1 MQPKRKIIDWN
12 KRKGY
17 ADMSIRRTVNLTG
30 INSSE
35 IYTLNYPQSVLKF
48 ADYDFSG
55 FIKRCTDYCKRCM
68 TNGEYRLEDIVALRN
83 SLGACHKYVE
93 ANIHGI
99 YEKVVQDLF
108 IEYLCR
114 EKGLGISSL
123 WNELINA
130 KNPFDKLI
138 FTRLTEY
145 RHNKAVNRWVSL
157 LQLQDYAKK
166 KIDFVFG
173 EKATLEQAYAKRD
186 YFDLTFSVA
195 ANEMGY
201 PTECFTAAKVY
212 TVGRL
217 PSAPFITSNI
227 SKAIAG
233 SALPDIDYDDMV
245 HRPFSPMH
253 SDSEAMDV
261 FAKVKNYIPEKPDSV
276 LNTIITT
283 MRSLPKKV
291 YVSDSF
297 KAVID
302 LEIDLLLESGGILQ
316 RCARCGEYYL
326 RDKDY
331 DYDYCDKAQPG
342 GRTCL
347 ELSTTT
353 PPRTADEIRQ
363 LEDMTKELYTY
374 MSKRINVDLTQR
386 DFAEWYQS
394 FMAIKESILHN
405 TLSVAE
411 FREFEN
417 YSHDLHF
424 APVKPPEPP
433 AEKQPEQASDDKQNN
448 TQKQPE
454 VKPFVFE
461 RVDRSV
467 LYEQEK
473 RRRKQEQERE
483 LLEREQE
490 RMSSQPPEPI
500 TDAVPKQPVHVMK
513 AEEAESLDV
522 TVFDNP
528 FDGAF
533 DEEISKL
540 ENVTANHDFK
550 PLDDIFSFGS
560 SDEPETSVP
569 HPDENRAPDS
579 DAYEKNSYDK
589 ENSSAIDT
597 GFAGEFAKADY
608 SIRKTATPKS
618 NYAAN
623 MYRHTIETTQSD
635 QSDDLTELYPEIR
648 SDGERLTTDDFDIL
662 PSSPVPEVSEKAE
675 KPAVTE
681 LPKPKR
687 TTQGHAAPVIKLD
700 APSIDDLTD
709 SEDIPGSDRRRRS
722 DSAVSRNT
730 AKRLLDGIIK
740 PTKIRNP
747 FIDENDDE

>member
-1 MQPKRKIIDWN
+1 
-12 KRKGY
+12 
-17 ADMSIRRTVNLTG
+17 MSIRRTVNLTG

-35 IYTLNYPQSVLKF
+35 IYALNYPQSVLKF

-68 TNGEYRLEDIVALRN
+68 TSGEYRLEDIVALRN

-93 ANIHGI
+93 ANIHSG

-108 IEYLCR
+108 IEYICR

-130 KNPFDKLI
+130 KNPFEKLI

-157 LQLQDYAKK
+157 LRLQEYAKR

-173 EKATLEQAYAKRD
+173 EKVTLEQAYAKRD
-186 YFDLTFSVA
+186 YFDLSFSVA

-201 PTECFTAAKVY
+201 PSECFTAAKVY

-233 SALPDIDYDDMV
+233 SALPEIDYDDAV
-245 HRPFSPMH
+245 HRPFSSMH

-261 FAKVKNYIPEKPDSV
+261 FAKIKNYIPEKPDSV

-291 YVSDSF
+291 YVSDSL

-331 DYDYCDKAQPG
+331 DHDYCDKAQPG

-347 ELSTTT
+347 ELSTAT
-353 PPRTADEIRQ
+353 PPRTADEIRR

-424 APVKPPEPP
+424 APVKPPEPV
-433 AEKQPEQASDDKQNN
+433 AEKQPEQATDN
-448 TQKQPE
+448 TQSNAAKQPE

-490 RMSSQPPEPI
+490 RISAQPPEQIPD
-500 TDAVPKQPVHVMK
+500 TTPKQPVHVMK
-513 AEEAESLDV
+513 AEETENLDV

-533 DEEISKL
+533 EEEISKL
-540 ENVTANHDFK
+540 EKVTADHDFK

-560 SDEPETSVP
+560 FGEPEADTPHTDTS
-569 HPDENRAPDS
+569 NA
-579 DAYEKNSYDK
+579 NSNTYDK
-589 ENSSAIDT
+589 PTPDRKSEAAVDT

-608 SIRKTATPKS
+608 NIRKTATPKS
-618 NYAAN
+618 SYAAN
-623 MYRHTIETTQSD
+623 MYRHTVETTQSE
-635 QSDDLTELYPEIR
+635 QSDGITALYPEIR
-648 SDGERLTTDDFDIL
+648 SDGERLTSDDFDIL
-662 PSSPVPEVSEKAE
+662 PSTAVPEISEKAE
-675 KPAVTE
+675 KTDAIKPA
-681 LPKPKR
+681 KPNGGQHSH
-687 TTQGHAAPVIKLD
+687 TAPVIKLD

-722 DSAVSRNT
+722 DSAVSRST

>member
-1 MQPKRKIIDWN
+1 
-12 KRKGY
+12 
-17 ADMSIRRTVNLTG
+17 MSIKRTVSLTG

-35 IYTLNYPQSVLKF
+35 IYSLSYPQSVLKF
-48 ADYDFSG
+48 AEYDFSG
-55 FIKRCTDYCKRCM
+55 FIRRCTDYCKRCAES
-68 TNGEYRLEDIVALRN
+68 GEYRLEDIVALRN

-93 ANIHGI
+93 VNIHGI
-99 YEKVVQDLF
+99 YEKAVQDLF

-130 KNPFDKLI
+130 KTPFEKLI

-157 LQLQDYAKK
+157 LQLQEYAKR

-173 EKATLEQAYAKRD
+173 EKVTAEQAFAKRD

-201 PTECFTAAKVY
+201 PSECFTAAKVY

-227 SKAIAG
+227 SKAIAA
-233 SALPDIDYDDMV
+233 SALPEIEYEGE
-245 HRPFSPMH
+245 HRPFAALH

-261 FAKVKNYIPEKPDSV
+261 FAKIKNYVPEKPDSV

-291 YVSDSF
+291 YVSDSL
-297 KAVID
+297 KAIID
-302 LEIDLLLESGGILQ
+302 LEIDLLLESGGVLQ
-316 RCARCGEYYL
+316 HCERCGEYFI

-331 DYDYCDKAQPG
+331 DYDYCSKAQSG

-347 ELSTTT
+347 EMSTAV
-353 PPRTADEIRQ
+353 PPRTADEIRR

-405 TLSVAE
+405 ALSISE
-411 FREFEN
+411 FREFEK

-424 APVKPPEPP
+424 APVKQTPLQ
-433 AEKQPEQASDDKQNN
+433 EKPSVANVSESTDTAK
-448 TQKQPE
+448 TQPE

-467 LYEQEK
+467 LYEQEN

-483 LLEREQE
+483 LYDMMQE
-490 RMSSQPPEPI
+490 SAAPVQQE
-500 TDAVPKQPVHVMK
+500 AVALQNEAPKAPVHVVK
-513 AEEAESLDV
+513 AGETDKLDV
-522 TVFDNP
+522 SLFENP
-528 FDGAF
+528 FDNAF
-533 DEEISKL
+533 ESEISEL
-540 ENVTANHDFK
+540 EKVSGYDFK
-550 PLDDIFSFGS
+550 PLDDIFSFGGADDKLQQTSGGYTDEGTADEDS
-560 SDEPETSVP
+560 SDKDDNAYTEPAV
-569 HPDENRAPDS
+569 
-579 DAYEKNSYDK
+579 
-589 ENSSAIDT
+589 DT

-608 SIRKTATPKS
+608 SIKHSVTPKS

-623 MYRHTIETTQSD
+623 MYRHTVETTQTAAED
-635 QSDDLTELYPEIR
+635 FPDVQQSGEHLTQ
-648 SDGERLTTDDFDIL
+648 DDFDIL
-662 PSSPVPEVSEKAE
+662 PSSPSLTVPVGEKTSVKANLGE
-675 KPAVTE
+675 KPAVSE
-681 LPKPKR
+681 K
-687 TTQGHAAPVIKLD
+687 HAPPVIKLD
-700 APSIDDLTD
+700 APLVDSLTD
-709 SEDIPGSDRRRRS
+709 ADDIPGADRRRR
-722 DSAVSRNT
+722 DNGGTMNRNT

>member
-1 MQPKRKIIDWN
+1 
-12 KRKGY
+12 
-17 ADMSIRRTVNLTG
+17 MSIKRTVSLTG

-35 IYTLNYPQSVLKF
+35 IYSLNYPQSVLKF

-55 FIKRCTDYCKRCM
+55 FIKRCTDYCKRCQAS
-68 TNGEYRLEDIVALRN
+68 GEYRIEDIIALRN

-108 IEYLCR
+108 IEYICR

-123 WNELINA
+123 WNELINS
-130 KNPFDKLI
+130 KTPFEKLI

-157 LQLQDYAKK
+157 LQLQEYAKRK
-166 KIDFVFG
+166 VDFVFG
-173 EKATLEQAYAKRD
+173 EKVTPEQAFAKRD

-201 PTECFTAAKVY
+201 PSECFTAAKVY

-233 SALPDIDYDDMV
+233 SALPEIDYEDE
-245 HRPFSPMH
+245 HRPFTSLH

-261 FAKVKNYIPEKPDSV
+261 FAKIKNYIPEKPDSV

-316 RCARCGEYYL
+316 RCDRCGEYYL

-331 DYDYCDKAQPG
+331 DYDYCSKAQPG

-405 TLSVAE
+405 TLSVSE
-411 FREFEN
+411 FREFEK
-417 YSHDLHF
+417 YSHDLRF
-424 APVKPPEPP
+424 APIKTES
-433 AEKQPEQASDDKQNN
+433 AQEKQSDTAESEKTGD
-448 TQKQPE
+448 TAKQPE

-467 LYEQEK
+467 LYEQES
-473 RRRKQEQERE
+473 RRRKQEAERE
-483 LLEREQE
+483 LYEAMQE
-490 RMSSQPPEPI
+490 NIKPEPQNI
-500 TDAVPKQPVHVMK
+500 APVEPKPTVHVVK
-513 AEEAESLDV
+513 AEETDKLDV
-522 TVFDNP
+522 SLFENP
-528 FDGAF
+528 FDNAF
-533 DEEISKL
+533 EEEISEL
-540 ENVTANHDFK
+540 EKVNDHDFK
-550 PLDDIFSFGS
+550 PLDDIFSFGR
-560 SDEPETSVP
+560 SDDELQQAPQYDFSEKQTDDNNTEKAKSASV
-569 HPDENRAPDS
+569 
-579 DAYEKNSYDK
+579 
-589 ENSSAIDT
+589 DT

-608 SIRKTATPKS
+608 NIRNSATPKS

-623 MYRHTIETTQSD
+623 MYRHTAETTSV
-635 QSDDLTELYPEIR
+635 EEYPEIQQ
-648 SDGERLTTDDFDIL
+648 DGKRLTQDDFDIL
-662 PSSPVPEVSEKAE
+662 PSSPALTKPSHEEKQAQKESEQPQNSSVGKHT
-675 KPAVTE
+675 P
-681 LPKPKR
+681 
-687 TTQGHAAPVIKLD
+687 PVIKLD
-700 APSIDDLTD
+700 APTFDSLTD
-709 SEDIPGSDRRRRS
+709 ADDIPGADKRRRDNGGTMGRG
-722 DSAVSRNT
+722 T

>member
-1 MQPKRKIIDWN
+1 
-12 KRKGY
+12 
-17 ADMSIRRTVNLTG
+17 MSIRRTVNLTG
-30 INSSE
+30 INSSK
-35 IYTLNYPQSVLKF
+35 IYTLSYPQSVLRF

-68 TNGEYRLEDIVALRN
+68 ASGEYRLEDIVALRN
-83 SLGACHKYVE
+83 SLGACYKYVE
-93 ANIHGI
+93 ANIHGV
-99 YEKVVQDLF
+99 YEKAVQDLF
-108 IEYLCR
+108 IEYICR

-130 KNPFDKLI
+130 KNPFEKLI

-157 LQLQDYAKK
+157 LQLQEYAKR

-173 EKATLEQAYAKRD
+173 EKVTLEQAYAKRD

-201 PTECFTAAKVY
+201 PSECFTAAKVY

-233 SALPDIDYDDMV
+233 SALPEIDYDDAV
-245 HRPFSPMH
+245 HRPFSSMH

-261 FAKVKNYIPEKPDSV
+261 FAKIKNYIPEKPDSV

-291 YVSDSF
+291 YVSDSL

-316 RCARCGEYYL
+316 HCARCGEYYL

-331 DYDYCDKAQPG
+331 DHDYCDKAQPG

-347 ELSTTT
+347 ELSTAT
-353 PPRTADEIRQ
+353 PPRTAEEIKQ

-424 APVKPPEPP
+424 APVKPPEP
-433 AEKQPEQASDDKQNN
+433 AVEKQSQTATDDKQGNA
-448 TQKQPE
+448 QKQPK

-483 LLEREQE
+483 MLEREQE
-490 RMSSQPPEPI
+490 RMSAQPPDQIPD
-500 TDAVPKQPVHVMK
+500 TTPKQPVHVMK

-533 DEEISKL
+533 EEEISKL
-540 ENVTANHDFK
+540 EKVTSNHDFK

-560 SDEPETSVP
+560 FDEPEADTP
-569 HPDENRAPDS
+569 HTDTDSNAYNKPAPDRKS
-579 DAYEKNSYDK
+579 KA
-589 ENSSAIDT
+589 AVDT

-608 SIRKTATPKS
+608 NIRKTATPKS
-618 NYAAN
+618 SYAAN
-623 MYRHTIETTQSD
+623 MYRHTVETTQSE

-648 SDGERLTTDDFDIL
+648 SDGERLTSDDFDIL
-662 PSSPVPEVSEKAE
+662 PSSPLPEISEKAE
-675 KPAVTE
+675 KPAE
-681 LPKPKR
+681 IKLPEPKR
-687 TTQGHAAPVIKLD
+687 EQPGHAAPVIKLD

-709 SEDIPGSDRRRRS
+709 SEDIPGSDKRRRS
-722 DSAVSRNT
+722 DSAVSRST

>member
-1 MQPKRKIIDWN
+1 
-12 KRKGY
+12 
-17 ADMSIRRTVNLTG
+17 MSIRRTVNLTG

-35 IYTLNYPQSVLKF
+35 IYALNYPQSVLKF

-68 TNGEYRLEDIVALRN
+68 TSGEYRLEDIVALRN

-130 KNPFDKLI
+130 KNPFERLI

-157 LQLQDYAKK
+157 LQLQEYAKR

-173 EKATLEQAYAKRD
+173 EKVTLEQAYAKRD

-201 PTECFTAAKVY
+201 PSECFTAAKVY

-233 SALPDIDYDDMV
+233 SALPEIDYDDAV
-245 HRPFSPMH
+245 HRPFSSMH

-261 FAKVKNYIPEKPDSV
+261 FAKIKNYIPEKPDSV

-291 YVSDSF
+291 YVSDSL

-331 DYDYCDKAQPG
+331 EYDYCDKAKPG

-347 ELSTTT
+347 ELSTAT

-424 APVKPPEPP
+424 APVKPPEPV
-433 AEKQPEQASDDKQNN
+433 AEKQPEPTADDKQNN
-448 TQKQPE
+448 AQKQPE

-490 RMSSQPPEPI
+490 RMSAQPPEQIPD
-500 TDAVPKQPVHVMK
+500 TAPKQPVHVMK
-513 AEEAESLDV
+513 AEETENLDV

-533 DEEISKL
+533 EEEISKL
-540 ENVTANHDFK
+540 EKVTSNHDFK

-560 SDEPETSVP
+560 FDEPEADTP
-569 HPDENRAPDS
+569 HTDISSTNSNTYDKPAPDRKS
-579 DAYEKNSYDK
+579 GA
-589 ENSSAIDT
+589 AVDT

-608 SIRKTATPKS
+608 NIRKTATPKS
-618 NYAAN
+618 SYAAN
-623 MYRHTIETTQSD
+623 MYRHTVETTQSE

-648 SDGERLTTDDFDIL
+648 SDGERLTANDFDIL
-662 PSSPVPEVSEKAE
+662 PSSPLPEISEKAE
-675 KPAVTE
+675 KSAE
-681 LPKPKR
+681 IKLPEPKR
-687 TTQGHAAPVIKLD
+687 EQQSHTAPVIKLD

-709 SEDIPGSDRRRRS
+709 SEDIPGADKRRRS
-722 DSAVSRNT
+722 DSAVSRST

>member
-1 MQPKRKIIDWN
+1 
-12 KRKGY
+12 
-17 ADMSIRRTVNLTG
+17 MSIRRTVNLTG

-35 IYTLNYPQSVLKF
+35 IYALNYPQSVLKF

-68 TNGEYRLEDIVALRN
+68 TSGEYRLEDIVALRN

-93 ANIHGI
+93 ANIHSG

-108 IEYLCR
+108 IEYICR

-130 KNPFDKLI
+130 KSPFEKLI

-157 LQLQDYAKK
+157 LRLQEYAKR

-173 EKATLEQAYAKRD
+173 EKVTLEQAYAKRD
-186 YFDLTFSVA
+186 YFDLSFSVA

-201 PTECFTAAKVY
+201 PSECFTAAKVY

-233 SALPDIDYDDMV
+233 SALPEIDYDDAV
-245 HRPFSPMH
+245 HRPFSSMH

-261 FAKVKNYIPEKPDSV
+261 FAKIKNYIPEKPDSV

-291 YVSDSF
+291 YVSDSL

-347 ELSTTT
+347 ELSTAT
-353 PPRTADEIRQ
+353 PPRTADEIRR

-424 APVKPPEPP
+424 APVKPPEPV
-433 AEKQPEQASDDKQNN
+433 AEKQPEPTADDKQNN
-448 TQKQPE
+448 AQKQPE

-490 RMSSQPPEPI
+490 RMSEQPPEQIPD
-500 TDAVPKQPVHVMK
+500 TAPKQPVHVMK
-513 AEEAESLDV
+513 AEETENLDV

-533 DEEISKL
+533 EEEISKL
-540 ENVTANHDFK
+540 EKVTADHDFK

-560 SDEPETSVP
+560 FDEPEADTPHTDTSNV
-569 HPDENRAPDS
+569 NI
-579 DAYEKNSYDK
+579 NTYDK
-589 ENSSAIDT
+589 PTSDRKSEEAVDT

-608 SIRKTATPKS
+608 NIRKTATPKS
-618 NYAAN
+618 SYAAN
-623 MYRHTIETTQSD
+623 MYRHTVETTQSE
-635 QSDDLTELYPEIR
+635 QSDDLTALYPEIR
-648 SDGERLTTDDFDIL
+648 SDGERLTSDDFDIL
-662 PSSPVPEVSEKAE
+662 PSTAVPEVSEKAE
-675 KPAVTE
+675 KTDEIKPA
-681 LPKPKR
+681 KPNGGQHSH
-687 TTQGHAAPVIKLD
+687 TAPVIKLD

-709 SEDIPGSDRRRRS
+709 GEDIPGSDRRRRS
-722 DSAVSRNT
+722 DSAVSRST

>member
-1 MQPKRKIIDWN
+1 
-12 KRKGY
+12 
-17 ADMSIRRTVNLTG
+17 MSVQRTVSLTG

-35 IYTLNYPQSVLKF
+35 IYSLSYPQSVLRF

-55 FIKRCTDYCKRCM
+55 FIKRCTDYCKRC
-68 TNGEYRLEDIVALRN
+68 TASGEYRLEDIVALRN

-130 KNPFDKLI
+130 KTPFEKLI

-157 LQLQDYAKK
+157 LQLQEYAKRK
-166 KIDFVFG
+166 VDFVFG
-173 EKATLEQAYAKRD
+173 EKVTVEQAYAKRD

-201 PTECFTAAKVY
+201 PSECFTAAKVY

-233 SALPDIDYDDMV
+233 SALPEIDYEDE
-245 HRPFSPMH
+245 HRPFTALH

-261 FAKVKNYIPEKPDSV
+261 FAKIKNYIPEKPDSV

-291 YVSDSF
+291 YVSDSL

-302 LEIDLLLESGGILQ
+302 LEIDLLLESGGVLQ
-316 RCARCGEYYL
+316 RCERCGEYFL

-331 DYDYCDKAQPG
+331 DYDYCSKAQPG
-342 GRTCL
+342 GHTCL

-405 TLSVAE
+405 TLSVSE
-411 FREFEN
+411 FREFEK
-417 YSHDLHF
+417 YSHDLRF
-424 APVKPPEPP
+424 APVKPEPV
-433 AEKQPEQASDDKQNN
+433 AEKQPEPTTSEN
-448 TQKQPE
+448 TAKTPKQPE

-473 RRRKQEQERE
+473 RRRKKEQERE
-483 LLEREQE
+483 LYEAMQE
-490 RMSSQPPEPI
+490 SVTPEPQE
-500 TDAVPKQPVHVMK
+500 TVPVQLEIQKPTVHVVK
-513 AEEAESLDV
+513 ADETDKLDV
-522 TVFDNP
+522 SLFENP
-528 FDGAF
+528 FDKAF
-533 DEEISKL
+533 DDEISKL
-540 ENVTANHDFK
+540 EKVTDHDFK
-550 PLDDIFSFGS
+550 PLDDIFSFGGAD
-560 SDEPETSVP
+560 DELQQTPKADYEDGNIGIQLDAEEKTTSQ
-569 HPDENRAPDS
+569 
-579 DAYEKNSYDK
+579 
-589 ENSSAIDT
+589 SAVDT

-608 SIRKTATPKS
+608 NIRNTATPKS
-618 NYAAN
+618 SYAAN
-623 MYRHTIETTQSD
+623 MYRHNVETTQTVEED
-635 QSDDLTELYPEIR
+635 YPEIQQ
-648 SDGERLTTDDFDIL
+648 DGERLTQDDFDIL
-662 PSSPVPEVSEKAE
+662 PSSPSLSMPDIKKSPEIKPPVTTAAQSEK
-675 KPAVTE
+675 
-681 LPKPKR
+681 
-687 TTQGHAAPVIKLD
+687 HAPPVIKLD
-700 APSIDDLTD
+700 APSVDSLTD
-709 SEDIPGSDRRRRS
+709 ADDIPGADKRRRDNGATMSRS
-722 DSAVSRNT
+722 T

>member
-1 MQPKRKIIDWN
+1 MSVKR
-12 KRKGY
+12 
-17 ADMSIRRTVNLTG
+17 SVNLTG
-30 INSSE
+30 INSGE
-35 IYTLNYPQSVLKF
+35 IYSLSYPQSVLKF
-48 ADYDFSG
+48 SDYDFSG

-68 TNGEYRLEDIVALRN
+68 ASGEYRIEDIIALRN

-93 ANIHGI
+93 ANKHGI

-130 KNPFDKLI
+130 KTPFEKLI

-157 LQLQDYAKK
+157 LQLQEYAKR

-173 EKATLEQAYAKRD
+173 EKVTLEQAFARRD

-217 PSAPFITSNI
+217 PSAPFITGNI

-233 SALPDIDYDDMV
+233 SALPKIDYDAE
-245 HRPFSPMH
+245 HRPFSALH

-261 FAKVKNYIPEKPDSV
+261 FAGIKGYIPEKPDSV

-316 RCARCGEYYL
+316 RCERCGEYYL

-331 DYDYCDKAQPG
+331 DYDYCSKAQPG

-347 ELSTTT
+347 EMSTAV
-353 PPRTADEIRQ
+353 PPRTPDEIRR

-405 TLSVAE
+405 ALSISE
-411 FREFEN
+411 FREFEK

-424 APVKPPEPP
+424 APVKQTPLQ
-433 AEKQPEQASDDKQNN
+433 EKPSAANVSESADTAK
-448 TQKQPE
+448 TQPE

-461 RVDRSV
+461 RIDRSV
-467 LYEQEK
+467 LYEQEN

-483 LLEREQE
+483 LYDTMQKSAAPVQQE
-490 RMSSQPPEPI
+490 
-500 TDAVPKQPVHVMK
+500 AVTLQNEAPKAPVHVVK
-513 AEEAESLDV
+513 AEETGNLDV
-522 TVFDNP
+522 SVFENP
-528 FDGAF
+528 FDNAF

-540 ENVTANHDFK
+540 EEVTDHNFK
-550 PLDDIFSFGS
+550 PLDDIFSFGGADNELQQIPGEYTDEGTTDEDG
-560 SDEPETSVP
+560 SDKGDNAYTEPAV
-569 HPDENRAPDS
+569 
-579 DAYEKNSYDK
+579 
-589 ENSSAIDT
+589 DT

-608 SIRKTATPKS
+608 SIRHSATPKS
-618 NYAAN
+618 SYAAN
-623 MYRHTIETTQSD
+623 MYRHTVETTQTAEED
-635 QSDDLTELYPEIR
+635 FPEIQQ
-648 SDGERLTTDDFDIL
+648 SGKHLTQDDFDIL
-662 PSSPVPEVSEKAE
+662 PSSPSLTVPVGEQASAKAKTEE
-675 KPAVTE
+675 KPAVSEKHT
-681 LPKPKR
+681 P
-687 TTQGHAAPVIKLD
+687 PVIKLD
-700 APSIDDLTD
+700 APSVDSLTD
-709 SEDIPGSDRRRRS
+709 ADDIPGADRRRR
-722 DSAVSRNT
+722 DNGGTMNRKT

>member
-1 MQPKRKIIDWN
+1 
-12 KRKGY
+12 
-17 ADMSIRRTVNLTG
+17 MSVKRTVNLTG
-30 INSSE
+30 INSGE
-35 IYTLNYPQSVLKF
+35 IYSLSYPQSVLKF

-68 TNGEYRLEDIVALRN
+68 ASGEYRIEDIVALRN

-93 ANIHGI
+93 ANKHGI

-114 EKGLGISSL
+114 EKGLGLSSL

-130 KNPFDKLI
+130 KTPFEKLI

-157 LQLQDYAKK
+157 LRLQEYAKH

-173 EKATLEQAYAKRD
+173 EKVTLEQAFARRD

-217 PSAPFITSNI
+217 PSAPFITGNI

-233 SALPDIDYDDMV
+233 SALPEIDYEDE
-245 HRPFSPMH
+245 HRPFSALH

-261 FAKVKNYIPEKPDSV
+261 FARIKGYIPEKPDSV

-316 RCARCGEYYL
+316 HCERCGEYYL

-331 DYDYCDKAQPG
+331 DYDYCSKTRSG

-405 TLSVAE
+405 TLSVSE
-411 FREFEN
+411 FREFEK

-424 APVKPPEPP
+424 APVKQTPAQEKPSETNVPESTDT
-433 AEKQPEQASDDKQNN
+433 A
-448 TQKQPE
+448 QKQPE

-461 RVDRSV
+461 RIDRSV

-483 LLEREQE
+483 LYEAAQE
-490 RMSSQPPEPI
+490 NIAPDPQDIVS
-500 TDAVPKQPVHVMK
+500 AAPKPTVHVVK
-513 AEEAESLDV
+513 AEETGNLDV
-522 TVFDNP
+522 SVFENP
-528 FDGAF
+528 FDNAF

-540 ENVTANHDFK
+540 EEVTDHNFR
-550 PLDDIFSFGS
+550 PLDDIFSFG
-560 SDEPETSVP
+560 DREDDDIEQT
-569 HPDENRAPDS
+569 PDYS
-579 DAYEKNSYDK
+579 LGQKNSV
-589 ENSSAIDT
+589 ENSFTEKSDSNAVDT

-608 SIRKTATPKS
+608 NIKSTATPKS

-623 MYRHTIETTQSD
+623 MYRHTVETTQTAD
-635 QSDDLTELYPEIR
+635 EEYPEIQQ
-648 SDGERLTTDDFDIL
+648 DGERLTQDDFDIL
-662 PSSPVPEVSEKAE
+662 PSATSVPSPQISEKTPETKSE
-675 KPAVTE
+675 KTE
-681 LPKPKR
+681 S
-687 TTQGHAAPVIKLD
+687 TAAGRHSPPVIKLD
-700 APSIDDLTD
+700 APSPDILSDAD
-709 SEDIPGSDRRRRS
+709 DIPGADRRKRDNGGTMS
-722 DSAVSRNT
+722 KST

>member
-1 MQPKRKIIDWN
+1 
-12 KRKGY
+12 
-17 ADMSIRRTVNLTG
+17 MSIRRTVNLTG

-35 IYTLNYPQSVLKF
+35 IYALNYPQSVLKF

-68 TNGEYRLEDIVALRN
+68 TSGEYRLEDIVALRN

-93 ANIHGI
+93 ANIHGT

-130 KNPFDKLI
+130 KNPFEKLI

-157 LQLQDYAKK
+157 LQLREYAKR

-173 EKATLEQAYAKRD
+173 EKVTLEQAYAKRD

-201 PTECFTAAKVY
+201 PSECFTAAKVY

-233 SALPDIDYDDMV
+233 SALPEIDYDDAI
-245 HRPFSPMH
+245 HRPFSSMH

-261 FAKVKNYIPEKPDSV
+261 FAKIKNYIPEKPDSV

-291 YVSDSF
+291 YVSDSL

-331 DYDYCDKAQPG
+331 DYDYCNKAQPG

-363 LEDMTKELYTY
+363 LENMTKELYTY

-424 APVKPPEPP
+424 APVKPPEPV
-433 AEKQPEQASDDKQNN
+433 AEKQPEPATDDKQSNAP
-448 TQKQPE
+448 KQPE

-483 LLEREQE
+483 MLEREQE
-490 RMSSQPPEPI
+490 RMSVQPPEQIPD
-500 TDAVPKQPVHVMK
+500 TTPKQPVHVMK
-513 AEEAESLDV
+513 AEDTENLDV

-533 DEEISKL
+533 EEEISKL
-540 ENVTANHDFK
+540 EKTAASHDFK

-560 SDEPETSVP
+560 FDEPEASAQPTEANHTAESNTYESP
-569 HPDENRAPDS
+569 SS
-579 DAYEKNSYDK
+579 DAESG
-589 ENSSAIDT
+589 SSVDT

-618 NYAAN
+618 SYAAN
-623 MYRHTIETTQSD
+623 MYRHTVETTQS
-635 QSDDLTELYPEIR
+635 EPEPYPEIR
-648 SDGERLTTDDFDIL
+648 QDGERLTADDFDIL
-662 PSSPVPEVSEKAE
+662 PSSPVPEVSEKSE
-675 KPAVTE
+675 KPSE
-681 LPKPKR
+681 IKLPEPKR
-687 TTQGHAAPVIKLD
+687 EQQGHAAPVIKLD

-722 DSAVSRNT
+722 DNAVSRST

>member
-1 MQPKRKIIDWN
+1 
-12 KRKGY
+12 
-17 ADMSIRRTVNLTG
+17 MSIRRTVNLTG

-35 IYTLNYPQSVLKF
+35 IYALNYPQSVLKF

-68 TNGEYRLEDIVALRN
+68 TSGEYRLEDIVALRN

-130 KNPFDKLI
+130 KNPFERLI

-157 LQLQDYAKK
+157 LQLQEYAKR

-173 EKATLEQAYAKRD
+173 EKVTLEQAYAKRD

-201 PTECFTAAKVY
+201 PSECFTAAKVY

-233 SALPDIDYDDMV
+233 SALPEIDYDDAV
-245 HRPFSPMH
+245 HRPFSSMH

-261 FAKVKNYIPEKPDSV
+261 FAKIKNYIPEKPDSV

-291 YVSDSF
+291 YVSDSL

-347 ELSTTT
+347 ELSTAT

-424 APVKPPEPP
+424 APVKPPEPV
-433 AEKQPEQASDDKQNN
+433 AEKQPEPTADDKQSNA
-448 TQKQPE
+448 QKQPE

-483 LLEREQE
+483 MLEREQE
-490 RMSSQPPEPI
+490 RMSAQPPEQLPD
-500 TDAVPKQPVHVMK
+500 TTPKQPVHVMK
-513 AEEAESLDV
+513 AEEAENLDV

-533 DEEISKL
+533 EEEISKL
-540 ENVTANHDFK
+540 ENVTSNHDFK

-560 SDEPETSVP
+560 FDEPEADTP
-569 HPDENRAPDS
+569 HTDISSTNSNTYDKPAPDRKS
-579 DAYEKNSYDK
+579 GA
-589 ENSSAIDT
+589 AVDT

-608 SIRKTATPKS
+608 NIRKTATPKS
-618 NYAAN
+618 SYAAN
-623 MYRHTIETTQSD
+623 MYRHTVETTQSE

-648 SDGERLTTDDFDIL
+648 SDGERLTADDFDIL
-662 PSSPVPEVSEKAE
+662 PSSPLPEISEKAE
-675 KPAVTE
+675 KPAE
-681 LPKPKR
+681 IKLPEPKR
-687 TTQGHAAPVIKLD
+687 EQQSHTAPVIKLD
-700 APSIDDLTD
+700 APSIDDLTN
-709 SEDIPGSDRRRRS
+709 SEDIPGADKRRRS
-722 DSAVSRNT
+722 DSAVSRST

>member
-1 MQPKRKIIDWN
+1 
-12 KRKGY
+12 
-17 ADMSIRRTVNLTG
+17 MSIRRTVNLTG

-35 IYTLNYPQSVLKF
+35 IYALNYPQSVLKF

-68 TNGEYRLEDIVALRN
+68 TSGEYRLEDIVALRN

-93 ANIHGI
+93 ANIHSG

-108 IEYLCR
+108 IEYICR

-130 KNPFDKLI
+130 KNPFERLI

-157 LQLQDYAKK
+157 LRLQEYAKR

-173 EKATLEQAYAKRD
+173 EKVTLEQAYAKRD
-186 YFDLTFSVA
+186 YFDLSFSVA

-201 PTECFTAAKVY
+201 PSECFTAAKVY

-233 SALPDIDYDDMV
+233 SALPEIDYDDAV
-245 HRPFSPMH
+245 HRPFSSMH

-261 FAKVKNYIPEKPDSV
+261 FAKIKNYIPEKPDSV

-291 YVSDSF
+291 YVSDSL

-347 ELSTTT
+347 ELSTAT
-353 PPRTADEIRQ
+353 PPRTADEIRR
-363 LEDMTKELYTY
+363 LDDMTKELYTY

-424 APVKPPEPP
+424 APVKPPEPV
-433 AEKQPEQASDDKQNN
+433 AEKQPEPTADDKQNN
-448 TQKQPE
+448 AQKQPE

-490 RMSSQPPEPI
+490 RMSAQPPEQIPD
-500 TDAVPKQPVHVMK
+500 TAPKQPVHVMK
-513 AEEAESLDV
+513 AEETENLDV

-533 DEEISKL
+533 EEEISKL
-540 ENVTANHDFK
+540 EKVTADHDFK

-560 SDEPETSVP
+560 FDEPEADTPHTDTS
-569 HPDENRAPDS
+569 NA
-579 DAYEKNSYDK
+579 NSNTYDK
-589 ENSSAIDT
+589 PTPDRKSEAAVDT

-608 SIRKTATPKS
+608 NIRKTATPKS
-618 NYAAN
+618 SYAAN
-623 MYRHTIETTQSD
+623 MYRHTVETTQSE
-635 QSDDLTELYPEIR
+635 QSDDLTALYPEIR
-648 SDGERLTTDDFDIL
+648 SDGERLTSDDFDIL
-662 PSSPVPEVSEKAE
+662 PSTAVPEVSEKTE
-675 KPAVTE
+675 KSDEIKPA
-681 LPKPKR
+681 KPNGGQHSH
-687 TTQGHAAPVIKLD
+687 TPPVIKLD

-709 SEDIPGSDRRRRS
+709 GEDIPGSDRRRRS
-722 DSAVSRNT
+722 DSAVSRST

>member
-1 MQPKRKIIDWN
+1 
-12 KRKGY
+12 
-17 ADMSIRRTVNLTG
+17 MSIKRTVSLTG

-35 IYTLNYPQSVLKF
+35 IYSLSYPQSVLKF
-48 ADYDFSG
+48 AEYDFSG
-55 FIKRCTDYCKRCM
+55 FIRRCTDYCKRCAES
-68 TNGEYRLEDIVALRN
+68 GEYRLEDIVALRN

-99 YEKVVQDLF
+99 YEKAVQDLF

-130 KNPFDKLI
+130 KTPFEKLI

-157 LQLQDYAKK
+157 LQLQEYAKR

-173 EKATLEQAYAKRD
+173 EKVTAEQAFAKRD

-201 PTECFTAAKVY
+201 PSECFTAAKVY

-227 SKAIAG
+227 SKAIAA
-233 SALPDIDYDDMV
+233 SALPEIEYEGE
-245 HRPFSPMH
+245 HRPFAALH

-261 FAKVKNYIPEKPDSV
+261 FAKIKNYVPEKPDSV

-291 YVSDSF
+291 YVSDSL
-297 KAVID
+297 KAIID
-302 LEIDLLLESGGILQ
+302 LEIDLLLESGGVLQ
-316 RCARCGEYYL
+316 HCERCGEYFI

-331 DYDYCDKAQPG
+331 DYDYCSKAQPG

-347 ELSTTT
+347 EMSTAV
-353 PPRTADEIRQ
+353 PPRTPDEIRR

-405 TLSVAE
+405 TLSVSE
-411 FREFEN
+411 FREFEK

-424 APVKPPEPP
+424 APVKHEAESKSEPS
-433 AEKQPEQASDDKQNN
+433 AQESKEKTGKA
-448 TQKQPE
+448 KQPE

-467 LYEQEK
+467 LYEQEN

-483 LLEREQE
+483 LYDMMQE
-490 RMSSQPPEPI
+490 SATPVQQE
-500 TDAVPKQPVHVMK
+500 AAALQNEAPKAPVHVVK
-513 AEEAESLDV
+513 ADETDKLDV
-522 TVFDNP
+522 SLFENP
-528 FDGAF
+528 FDNAF
-533 DEEISKL
+533 DSEISEL
-540 ENVTANHDFK
+540 EKVSGYDFK
-550 PLDDIFSFGS
+550 PLDDIFSFGGADDKLQQTS
-560 SDEPETSVP
+560 GGYTDEGTTDEDGSDKDDKAYTEPAV
-569 HPDENRAPDS
+569 
-579 DAYEKNSYDK
+579 
-589 ENSSAIDT
+589 DT

-608 SIRKTATPKS
+608 SIKHSVTPKS

-623 MYRHTIETTQSD
+623 MYRHTVETTQTAAED
-635 QSDDLTELYPEIR
+635 FPEVQQS
-648 SDGERLTTDDFDIL
+648 GERLTQDDFDIL
-662 PSSPVPEVSEKAE
+662 PSSPSLTVPVGEKASVKAKSEEKLAVSEKHT
-675 KPAVTE
+675 P
-681 LPKPKR
+681 
-687 TTQGHAAPVIKLD
+687 PVIKLD
-700 APSIDDLTD
+700 APSVDSLTD
-709 SEDIPGSDRRRRS
+709 AGDIPGADRRRR
-722 DSAVSRNT
+722 DNGGTMNRNT

>member
-1 MQPKRKIIDWN
+1 
-12 KRKGY
+12 
-17 ADMSIRRTVNLTG
+17 MSIRRTVNLTG

-68 TNGEYRLEDIVALRN
+68 TNGEYHLEDIVALRN

-130 KNPFDKLI
+130 KNPFEKLI

-448 TQKQPE
+448 AQKQPE

-540 ENVTANHDFK
+540 EKVTADHDFK
-550 PLDDIFSFGS
+550 PLDDIFSFGSS

-579 DAYEKNSYDK
+579 NAYENSSFGK

-635 QSDDLTELYPEIR
+635 QSDGLTELYPEIR

-681 LPKPKR
+681 LPKPKYR
-687 TTQGHAAPVIKLD
+687 VPDHAAPVIKLD

-722 DSAVSRNT
+722 DSAVSRST